1 MKRLRSRRARIIA
14 WISVALVGILV
25 VVTVGVYE
33 AVQIRL
39 SGITHVTRI
48 DARQRPP
55 QYTNALN
62 ILLLGSDTRTGHN
75 AAIGGQTG
83 CSCSDTIMIAHIS
96 PGHHNITVVSIPR
109 DTVVP
114 LYACTPWKGTPGQPA
129 DPYAVERINA
139 TLAAG
144 GPECVRE
151 TVEQQTGIF
160 INDVMELNFTG
171 FERVINDIGGV
182 NVCLPFAIHNVITAT
197 EGSGLDLKSGEHHI
211 DGRVALEFWRTRY
224 NVADGSDIARIA
236 RDQYLMAQIVKGVLH
251 SGLLRSPSKIY
262 TVIGDIADAMTTD
275 ASNAELFHIATSLRG
290 ISAKDVQFITAPW
303 ESYPYDPNEVEF
315 AQPQAD
321 AVFWAIAHDTAVP
334 PTSKGKSHIRTDA
347 VKGQRSGPIDEGPA
361 GSLLTLVPSQVKV
374 MVLNGSAKADRSA
387 QAAAGA
393 DQPRVRC
400 RRHRI
405 RGDRHIPA
413 LGHRV
418 REHRRPARRPH
429 PARAGALGHDEARTR
444 AGGGNGRPDPRLRL
458 HQARAAHADLPGV
471 DHLAVQ
477 HVRRHQRQ
485 RFLPQQ
491 RFLRR
496 QRDTAGPDVV
506 LRLLAGPPDPG
517 IHGER
522 GEGASLAVR

>member
-1 MKRLRSRRARIIA
+1 MKRLRSRRAKIIA

-48 DARQRPP
+48 DERQRPQ
-55 QYTNALN
+55 QYTDALN
-62 ILLLGSDTRTGHN
+62 LLLLGSDTRTGHN
-75 AAIGGQTG
+75 AAIGGATG

-114 LYACTPWKGTPGQPA
+114 LYACSAWNGTPGQPA

-182 NVCLPFAIHNVITAT
+182 NVCLPFAIHNVITAS
-197 EGSGLDLKSGEHHI
+197 EGSGLDLKAGEHHI
-211 DGRVALEFWRTRY
+211 NGRVALEFWRTRY

-334 PTSKGKSHIRTDA
+334 PTRKGKSHVRTDA
-347 VKGQRSGPIDEGPA
+347 VKGQRGGPMDLGPA
-361 GSLLTLVPSQVKV
+361 GSLLTLIPSQVKV
-374 MVLNGSAKADRSA
+374 MVLNGSSQTDRTA
-387 QAAAGA
+387 AAAAGLTS
-393 DQPRVRC
+393 
-400 RRHRI
+400 
-405 RGDRHIPA
+405 RGFDVV
-413 LGHRV
+413 GT
-418 REHRRPARRPH
+418 
-429 PARAGALGHDEARTR
+429 GY
-444 AGGGNGRPDPRLRL
+444 
-458 HQARAAHADLPGV
+458 AATTTYRKPVIEYGSIADLP
-471 DHLAVQ
+471 AA
-477 HVRRHQRQ
+477 RT
-485 RFLPQQ
+485 
-491 RFLRR
+491 LRG
-496 QRDTAGPDVV
+496 QLSSVVMKLVPGLTAGTVD
-506 LRLLAGPPDPG
+506 LILGSGFTKLAPPTPTSRASITSLSSTYGG
-517 IHGER
+517 IN
-522 GEGASLAVR
+522 ASVSCRNSAFYAANGTPQAQSSSCAC